1 MADDESR
8 PRFTLYYVPP
18 SYYSQKVLMALYE
31 KGELFTER
39 VVNLGKGEGTAKW
52 YMEINPA
59 GQVPVL
65 GDRGKLIPESED
77 IIEYIDREI
86 PHEPILVPSPDT
98 DLGKNVEKFRK
109 LLKQTPVEILT
120 HGLWYNPEMSPGGMA
135 SPRDKAGWDEYFIQQ
150 EAKLTRMAE
159 EQGHLKEAYLQKAAD
174 VKARSELVR
183 DTSRIQAAIETIH
196 PVLDEVEE
204 QLTRT
209 KHGAEGETWLLGRGF
224 TAADINLAVLL
235 KRLTK
240 LGLFSIYCSQN
251 KRKSLWHYWE
261 RVQKRLPFL
270 KILEL
275 ENNYSKSLQ
284 K

>member
-1 MADDESR
+1 MAADESR

-39 VVNLGKGEGTAKW
+39 LVNLGKGEGTAKW

-109 LLKQTPVEILT
+109 LIKQTPVEILT

-135 SPRDKAGWDEYFIQQ
+135 SPRDKA
-150 EAKLTRMAE
+150 
-159 EQGHLKEAYLQKAAD
+159 
-174 VKARSELVR
+174 
-183 DTSRIQAAIETIH
+183 
-196 PVLDEVEE
+196 
-204 QLTRT
+204 
-209 KHGAEGETWLLGRGF
+209 GAEGETWLLGRGF

-251 KRKSLWHYWE
+251 KRQSLWHYWE

-270 KILEL
+270 KITEL